1 MDIFNHSGCGCMSG
15 DFNGDG
21 YIDLAVASHKAYGNH
36 VNDSYIFWGG
46 PDGINEQ
53 RYTKLPCR
61 GPHGMCSMDIG
72 NIMDR
77 SDSEY
82 SISEIYKA
90 PENAKADKLGWVAAN
105 GKKTWVRMQ
114 LRCAGTPDGLENAP
128 WSESFE
134 NGADVSDLNLT
145 GYIQYRLE
153 LGAKCGCGTPRVTEV
168 SIRFMD

>member
-1 MDIFNHSGCGCMSG
+1 MDIFNHSGCGCIAG
-15 DFNGDG
+15 DFNDDG

-36 VNDSYIFWGG
+36 VTSSYIFWGG

-53 RYTKLPCR
+53 RYTELPSR
-61 GPHGMCSMDIG
+61 GPHGMCSVDIG

-82 SISEIYKA
+82 YTSEAYAVSSDEKPVKVSWIA
-90 PENAKADKLGWVAAN
+90 EN
-105 GKKTWVRMQ
+105 GKKTWVKMQ
-114 LRCAGTPDGLENAP
+114 LRCAETAEALEKAP

-134 NGADVSDLNLT
+134 NDADISHLNLT
-145 GYIQYRLE
+145 GFIQYKLE

-168 SIRFMD
+168 TIDFA